1 LQKTD
6 QVKIGCGSLGLRQGF
21 GAIPSRTT
29 QAGGPGQGDWDT
41 L

>member
-1 LQKTD
+1 
-6 QVKIGCGSLGLRQGF
+6 LGFRQGF

-29 QAGGPGQGDWDT
+29 QAGGPSQGDWDT